1 MLTVK
6 FSPDA
11 NRSKLNQVKAGI
23 QSTKPQILN
32 ECGERLVGLARIYF
46 DNLSKG
52 GAGFSGRRWPA
63 PTAGTVKKRESL
75 LRRGRLQA
83 PVNVQ
88 GIQSGRMR
96 ASLHYSV
103 GGNSV
108 KVSYD
113 DPAAKWFNV
122 HRRLIPSVLPIPWR
136 NALEGVSQGLID
148 SVSIDQP
155 RTRRPS
161 GRGDYGSHR

>member
-32 ECGERLVGLARIYF
+32 ECGSKLVGLARIYF

-63 PTAGTVKKRESL
+63 PTAGTLKKRESL
-75 LRRGRLQA
+75 LRRGKLQG

-88 GIQSGRMR
+88 GVQSGRMR
-96 ASLHYSV
+96 ASLRYTV
-103 GGNSV
+103 NGNSV
-108 KVSYD
+108 SVSYK
-113 DPAAKWFNV
+113 DPAARWFNI
-122 HRRLIPSVLPIPWR
+122 HRRLIPSVLPTVWR
-136 NALEGVSQGLID
+136 NQLDAIVYNDLKDI
-148 SVSIDQP
+148 
-155 RTRRPS
+155 
-161 GRGDYGSHR
+161 